1 MVFALQLMWCCS
13 STKYSNKAK
22 DVDTCK
28 SLDTSPQ
35 CSMFKIMEHLQEH
48 FRLKGTLKNL
58 PLITFERFL
67 SNMNY
72 LACYKVWILT
82 KHIEMVIKLVR
93 FLPITDNLVV
103 SESICKK
110 TLQHSWYLNSFFPL
124 WILQWIVRCEFS
136 DLNFFWS
143 LNFEDLPT
151 YSTITWC
158 FFFPFFFFLTWCF
171 LSWIFWCVVG
181 LRSE

>member
-1 MVFALQLMWCCS
+1 METEEENKSIYLRHSVCSNWYSRNGKFSMGYVEKQNSFPETFSPHQVSMVLALQLMWCCS

-35 CSMFKIMEHLQEH
+35 CSVFKIMEHLQGR
-48 FRLKGTLKNL
+48 FRLKGTLKNS

-67 SNMNY
+67 SSMNY
-72 LACYKVWILT
+72 LAYYKVWILT

-110 TLQHSWYLNSFFPL
+110 LYNTHDIYTVSP
-124 WILQWIVRCEFS
+124 V
-136 DLNFFWS
+136 
-143 LNFEDLPT
+143 
-151 YSTITWC
+151 
-158 FFFPFFFFLTWCF
+158 
-171 LSWIFWCVVG
+171 
-181 LRSE
+181 